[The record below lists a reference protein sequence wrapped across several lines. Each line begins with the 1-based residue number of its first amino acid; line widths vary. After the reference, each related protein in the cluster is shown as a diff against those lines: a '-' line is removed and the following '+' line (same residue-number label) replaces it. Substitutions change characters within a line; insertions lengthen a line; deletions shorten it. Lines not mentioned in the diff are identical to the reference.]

1 MSGLKSWAAAL
12 FGLALVAS
20 GIAMV
25 IQGSLMVSAPS
36 FLQHNK
42 PSKPSWVPGT
52 QEASSNVSSAAIGIG
67 ITMIVLGLP
76 VTYVGYRFL
85 RWGLSKI

>member
-1 MSGLKSWAAAL
+1 MLLSSSTTSLGPVPTGSTESS
-12 FGLALVAS
+12 AS
-20 GIAMV
+20 G
-25 IQGSLMVSAPS
+25 SPLMVSAPS

-42 PSKPSWVPGT
+42 PSKPSWLPGT